1 MVPSMELAIAVIV
14 LAVGLTLEHDR
25 TAEVRA
31 RIHDWRTR
39 R

>member
-1 MVPSMELAIAVIV
+1 MVLSMELAIAVIV
-14 LAVGLTLEHDR
+14 LAVGLTLEHNRPVD
-25 TAEVRA
+25 VRA